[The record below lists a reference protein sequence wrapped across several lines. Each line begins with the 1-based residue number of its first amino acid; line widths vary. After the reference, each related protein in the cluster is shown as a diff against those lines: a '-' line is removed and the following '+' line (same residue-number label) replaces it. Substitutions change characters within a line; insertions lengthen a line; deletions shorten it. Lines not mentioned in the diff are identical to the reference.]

1 VVISVSDFSARNN
14 LRQIRRIIPGVL
26 LAWLA
31 VLAAACGEGGFF
43 SHDIPRLGA
52 AGHYLEARQ
61 QFLKGKSGSME
72 KAISNL
78 QGIVQDDPTY
88 KDSLTL
94 LARAYYNQGSYEA
107 SRQVIQRALR
117 VNKEDEIAWMTLG
130 MAQLRLGEDE
140 KGVET
145 LQGAVTLVSKV
156 SKPGYRGYDEW
167 DAKGLVRSYISR
179 TVGELRKG
187 IDAKPSLLRTCES
200 LLSRM
205 DDEEYFQNTVG
216 RSVRQRQDTR

>member
-179 TVGELRKG
+179 TVVELRKG

>member
-1 VVISVSDFSARNN
+1 MVISVSDFSARNN

-156 SKPGYRGYDEW
+156 SKPRYRGYDEW

-179 TVGELRKG
+179 TVVELRKG

>member
-1 VVISVSDFSARNN
+1 MISINDFSATNN
-14 LRQIRRIIPGVL
+14 LRQLRRIIPGAL

-31 VLAAACGEGGFF
+31 VFAFGCGEGGFF
-43 SHDIPRLGA
+43 SRDIPRLGA
-52 AGHYLEARQ
+52 AGRYTEARL
-61 QFLKGKSGSME
+61 QFLKGKSGSMD
-72 KAISNL
+72 KAIANL

-107 SRQVIQRALR
+107 SRQLIQRALR

-140 KGVET
+140 KGIET

-156 SKPGYRGYDEW
+156 SKPGYRGYDDW
-167 DAKGLVRSYISR
+167 DTKGLVRSYISR
-179 TVGELRKG
+179 TVVELRKG
-187 IDAKPSLLRTCES
+187 IDAKPSVLRTCEG
-200 LLSRM
+200 LLSRI
-205 DDEEYFQNTVG
+205 DDEEYFQNTTG